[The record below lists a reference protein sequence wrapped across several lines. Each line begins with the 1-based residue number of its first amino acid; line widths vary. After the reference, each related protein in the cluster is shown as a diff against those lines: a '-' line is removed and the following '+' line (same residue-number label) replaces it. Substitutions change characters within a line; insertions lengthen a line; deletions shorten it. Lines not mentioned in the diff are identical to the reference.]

1 MVPSNSLKVT
11 GSAVVSGLAEGL
23 VVKSGVVVV
32 CCVVFVVIRS
42 GTVVVSVALV
52 GVKLW
57 VVTFS

>member
-23 VVKSGVVVV
+23 VVKSGVVV